1 MNNLREIWGNRFVHY
16 MTELQKYMR
25 FVFTGHLAIVLL
37 FTIGAGGYA
46 YSEWLKE
53 VPPGFPSAI
62 IAAILIGAA
71 VSIGSPVTLL
81 KPADIVFF
89 LPMENKLEEYLKRSL
104 RYSLFSQLPI
114 PYILFIVLLPLLA
127 ATDVAGKTQF
137 ILTAVVIF
145 LVKWKYVE
153 TEYYYRRANEG
164 EGIWKDRLVRFV
176 MAALLFYAMLVGIT
190 YLYPLLPLIGVLMS
204 VYYLFWKKRSDANP
218 FPYEHFITLEQNR
231 MMRFYRFANYF
242 TDVPHLKGSVSRRAW
257 LGFLMR
263 PAQFGQMSPQQY
275 LLRRTLV
282 RTDDIFWLWVRL
294 TALSVLGVVLIPF
307 PIVVYIFIGALAF
320 ASSIQ
325 LVHALRAGDDFR
337 MDMLFPEKEST
348 RGPAIRK
355 TVSGVQLL
363 QAISV
368 LVAGL
373 ITVGISVTPVIMAAI
388 VFIVSEVTIRASNEK
403 TEEA

>member
-1 MNNLREIWGNRFVHY
+1 MNSLREIWGNRFIHY
-16 MTELQKYMR
+16 MNELQKYMK
-25 FVFTGHLAIVLL
+25 FIFTGHLAIVLL

-53 VPPGFPSAI
+53 VPSEFPSTI
-62 IAAILIGAA
+62 IAAVLLGAA
-71 VSIGSPVTLL
+71 LSIGTPITLL

-104 RYSLFSQLPI
+104 RYSLFSQLPV
-114 PYILFIVLLPLLA
+114 PYLLFIILLPLLA
-127 ATDVAGKTQF
+127 ATDVAGKPQF
-137 ILTAVVIF
+137 ILTAIVIF
-145 LVKWKYVE
+145 LVKWLYVE
-153 TEYYYRRANEG
+153 TDYHYRRANEG
-164 EGIWKDRLVRFV
+164 KGTWKDRMIRFIL
-176 MAALLFYAMLVGIT
+176 AALLLYAMLAGSPYFV
-190 YLYPLLPLIGVLMS
+190 PLIGLLMA
-204 VYYLFWKKRSDANP
+204 VYYLFWKKRSAANP
-218 FPYEHFITLEQNR
+218 FPYDHFITLEQNR

-263 PAQFGQMSPQQY
+263 PAGFGHTSPQRY

-294 TALSVLGVVLIPF
+294 TALSVFGVILIPF

-337 MDMLFPEKEST
+337 MDMLFPETENT
-348 RGPAIRK
+348 RLPAIRK

-363 QAISV
+363 QAVSV

-373 ITVGISVTPVIMAAI
+373 ITIGISVTPVIMAVI
-388 VFIVSEVTIRASNEK
+388 VFIVSEVTIRISNEK
-403 TEEA
+403 TEEI

>member
-1 MNNLREIWGNRFVHY
+1 MNSLREIWGNRFIHY
-16 MTELQKYMR
+16 MNELQKYMR

-53 VPPGFPSAI
+53 VPSGFPSAI
-62 IAAILIGAA
+62 IAAVVLGA
-71 VSIGSPVTLL
+71 VLSMGSPVTLL

-89 LPMENKLEEYLKRSL
+89 LPMENKLEEYLRRSL

-114 PYILFIVLLPLLA
+114 PYILFIILLPLLA
-127 ATDVAGKTQF
+127 ATDVAGKPQF
-137 ILTAVVIF
+137 ILTAIVIF
-145 LVKWKYVE
+145 LVKWLYVE
-153 TEYYYRRANEG
+153 TEYHYRRANEG
-164 EGIWKDRLVRFV
+164 EGIWKDRFVRF
-176 MAALLFYAMLVGIT
+176 MLAALLIYVMLAGSPYFI
-190 YLYPLLPLIGVLMS
+190 PLVGVLMA
-204 VYYLFWKKRSDANP
+204 VYYLFWKKRSVANP
-218 FPYEHFITLEQNR
+218 FPYGHFITLEQNR

-242 TDVPHLKGSVSRRAW
+242 TDVPHLKGSVSRRGW

-263 PAQFGQMSPQQY
+263 PARFGQTSPQRY
-275 LLRRTLV
+275 LLRRTLM

-320 ASSIQ
+320 ASAIQ

-337 MDMLFPEKEST
+337 MDMLFPETDNT
-348 RGPAIRK
+348 RTPAIRK

-363 QAISV
+363 QAMFV

-373 ITVGISVTPVIMAAI
+373 IAIGISVTPVIMAAI
-388 VFIVSEVTIRASNEK
+388 VLIVSEATIRVSNDK
-403 TEEA
+403 TEED

>member
-1 MNNLREIWGNRFVHY
+1 MNSLREIWGNRFIHY
-16 MTELQKYMR
+16 MNELQKYMR

-53 VPPGFPSAI
+53 VPSGFPSAI
-62 IAAILIGAA
+62 IAAVVLGA
-71 VSIGSPVTLL
+71 VLSMGSPVTLL

-89 LPMENKLEEYLKRSL
+89 LPMENKLEEYLRRSL

-127 ATDVAGKTQF
+127 ATDVAGKPQF
-137 ILTAVVIF
+137 ILTAIVIF
-145 LVKWKYVE
+145 LVKWLYVE
-153 TEYYYRRANEG
+153 TEYHYRRANEG
-164 EGIWKDRLVRFV
+164 EGIWKDRFVRFV
-176 MAALLFYAMLVGIT
+176 LAALLIYVMLAGSPYFIPLVGA
-190 YLYPLLPLIGVLMS
+190 LMA
-204 VYYLFWKKRSDANP
+204 VYYLFWKKRSVANP
-218 FPYEHFITLEQNR
+218 FPYGHFITLEQNR

-242 TDVPHLKGSVSRRAW
+242 TDVPHLKGSVSRRGW

-263 PAQFGQMSPQQY
+263 PARFGQTSPQRY
-275 LLRRTLV
+275 LLRRTLM

-320 ASSIQ
+320 ASAIQ

-337 MDMLFPEKEST
+337 MDMLFPETNNT
-348 RGPAIRK
+348 RTPAIRK

-363 QAISV
+363 QAMFV

-373 ITVGISVTPVIMAAI
+373 IAIGISVTPVIMAAI
-388 VFIVSEVTIRASNEK
+388 VFIVSEATIRVSNDK